1 MKRLAFLLLL
11 TSLACNDQRE
21 QPVTQ
26 TRAAATPA
34 SPSDEGRKL
43 IAQYGCNGCHIV
55 PGIEGAQGTL
65 GPSLA
70 GVASRPTLSEGS
82 VPNSP
87 ANLAQFIQNPASLN
101 AQSSMPPTGV
111 TDEEASAIAAYL
123 ATLK

>member
-11 TSLACNDQRE
+11 TSLACNAQRE
-21 QPVTQ
+21 QPVAPK
-26 TRAAATPA
+26 RAATPA
-34 SPSDEGRKL
+34 SPTEQGRQL
-43 IAQYGCNGCHIV
+43 ISQYGCNGCHVI
-55 PGIEGAQGTL
+55 PGIDGAQGTL

-82 VPNSP
+82 VPNNP
-87 ANLAQFIQNPASLN
+87 ANLAQFVQNPASLN
-101 AQSSMPPTGV
+101 PQSSMPPTGV